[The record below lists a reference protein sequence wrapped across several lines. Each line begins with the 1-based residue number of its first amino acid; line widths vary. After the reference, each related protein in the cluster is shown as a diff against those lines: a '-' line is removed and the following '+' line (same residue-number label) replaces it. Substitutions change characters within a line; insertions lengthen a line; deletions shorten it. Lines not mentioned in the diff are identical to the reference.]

1 MKHSQ
6 IKLSLLNTYS
16 PGRPG
21 RPHKTETGYH
31 FSNNSVPIPATGS
44 RGKAIDR
51 SWKSPLE
58 VVQLGYHVALGS
70 KEKFVRN
77 KQPAKG
83 QLGCSSSVYDRQPL
97 R

>member
-6 IKLSLLNTYS
+6 IKLSQLNTYS
-16 PGRPG
+16 LGGPDRH
-21 RPHKTETGYH
+21 HKTDTGYH
-31 FSNNSVPIPATGS
+31 FSNRSVQIPAGTL
-44 RGKAIDR
+44 GKHIDR
-51 SWKSPLE
+51 SRKSPLE

-70 KEKFVRN
+70 KEKLVRN
-77 KQPAKG
+77 KQSARG